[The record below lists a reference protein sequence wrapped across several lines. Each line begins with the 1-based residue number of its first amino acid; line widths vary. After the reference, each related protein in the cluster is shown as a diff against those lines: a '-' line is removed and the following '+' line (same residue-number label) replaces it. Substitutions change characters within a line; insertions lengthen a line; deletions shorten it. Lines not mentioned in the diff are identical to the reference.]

1 MLLALR
7 SRYGPA
13 VASLVRRGQGKH
25 LSMDESFKPALSRR
39 TLAEDYFK
47 SMDNKDPT
55 DFLKAHGARTAY
67 QD

>member
-1 MLLALR
+1 
-7 SRYGPA
+7 
-13 VASLVRRGQGKH
+13 
-25 LSMDESFKPALSRR
+25 MDESFKPALSRR

-47 SMDNKDPT
+47 SMGNKDPT